1 MRMLMR
7 ISRSGR
13 SRATPVFAL
22 LVAVLILAAPAAGE
36 EPVRVHLA
44 VALPNS
50 GRVGSLVQVS
60 GRVLGAPAG
69 SRVAPERRSTGGR
82 WDVIALTPISKGRF
96 ALSWAPKVG
105 GRVTLRLAVR
115 HRRHELATT
124 KTHHMTVL
132 DNPAPA
138 PHTTPE
144 AHPTPETHP
153 TPERREWAPEY
164 CPEPQPP
171 SDVPAGDGWIVG
183 GLYLSGGPAPGIF
196 ACQSG
201 PYTITVTDATG
212 ATVATQQVPGRQSY
226 TFILP
231 AGSYTLKSE
240 SGCIA
245 EPAVVIA
252 GAQTKANTICNIP

>member
-1 MRMLMR
+1 M
-7 ISRSGR
+7 
-13 SRATPVFAL
+13 
-22 LVAVLILAAPAAGE
+22 
-36 EPVRVHLA
+36 
-44 VALPNS
+44 
-50 GRVGSLVQVS
+50 
-60 GRVLGAPAG
+60 
-69 SRVAPERRSTGGR
+69 
-82 WDVIALTPISKGRF
+82 IALTSISKGRF

-105 GRVTLRLAVR
+105 SRVALRLAVR
-115 HRRHELATT
+115 HRGRELAAT

-153 TPERREWAPEY
+153 TPERREWTPEY
-164 CPEPQPP
+164 CPEPQFP

-196 ACQSG
+196 VCQSA

-212 ATVATQQVPGRQSY
+212 ATVATQQVLDRQSY

-231 AGSYTLKSE
+231 SGSYTLTSE
-240 SGCIA
+240 NGCIA
-245 EPAVVIA
+245 EPAVVTA
-252 GAQTKANTICNIP
+252 GAQTKANTVCNIP